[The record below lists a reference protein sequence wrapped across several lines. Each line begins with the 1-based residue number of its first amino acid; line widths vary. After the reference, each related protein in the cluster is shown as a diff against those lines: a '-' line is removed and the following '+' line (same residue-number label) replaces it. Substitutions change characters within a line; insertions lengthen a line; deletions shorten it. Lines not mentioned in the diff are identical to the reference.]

1 MTSGG
6 QARGNRR
13 LRVIVGPTGAGKS
26 TLAMQLA
33 EEAGASIISADS
45 RQVYRGFDIGTAKP
59 SLADRARVPHYG
71 IDVVEPTARF
81 SAAQW
86 ADEVMNWLQEIES
99 SQRQP
104 LIVGGTGFY
113 IRALVA
119 PFVDAPP
126 LDPERRH
133 ALYVE
138 LATRSTAELR
148 SWCAA
153 LDPARMHLGRTQL
166 LRAIETALLSGV
178 RLSELHRAARR
189 APGLTARYLLVDPGV
204 RLAAYIERRVREMLN
219 AGWSTEV
226 TRLSGVVP
234 ADAPAWS
241 ATGYDVLRGVDRG
254 EISVDEAIHR
264 IIVAT
269 RQYAKRQRTW
279 FRHQLDVVSVT
290 KVDPT
295 QADAMSIAR
304 SWWHGEDA

>member
-1 MTSGG
+1 MTSGD
-6 QARGNRR
+6 QAGWSRP
-13 LRVIVGPTGAGKS
+13 LRVIVGPTAAGKS
-26 TLAMQLA
+26 ALAMQLA
-33 EEAGASIISADS
+33 EEAGAAIISADS

-59 SLADRARVPHYG
+59 SPEDRARIPHYG
-71 IDVVEPTARF
+71 VDVVEPTTRF

-86 ADEVMNWLQEIES
+86 ADAVWSWLAETKS
-99 SQRQP
+99 SGRQP

-133 ALYVE
+133 ALDVE
-138 LATRSTAELR
+138 LATRSTVELR
-148 SWCAA
+148 RWCAA

-178 RLSELHRAARR
+178 RLSELHRVAVR
-189 APGLTARYLLVDPGV
+189 APGLTARYLLVDPGA
-204 RLAAYIERRVREMLN
+204 RLAAHIERRVREMLN
-219 AGWSTEV
+219 AGWLSEV
-226 TRLSGVVP
+226 SRLSGVVP

-254 EISVDEAIHR
+254 EVTVDEALRHIV
-264 IIVAT
+264 VAT

-279 FRHQLDVVSVT
+279 FRHQLDAASVT
-290 KVDPT
+290 TVDPN
-295 QADAMSIAR
+295 QEDAISIAR
-304 SWWHGEDA
+304 SWWHGDDA